1 MYYILLTN
9 RCKDFFY
16 YKNYVIILAG
26 GCMSKIRKG
35 RIIRGTVTGIESY
48 GVFVSCDD
56 YYTGLI
62 HISEISHG
70 FVKNINDF
78 VKIGDLIQVEILDVD
93 EELGHL
99 KLSIKNIDYK
109 KKIPL
114 KIKMIKET
122 PLGFKTLEYKLPI
135 WIDESLKKIK
145 NS

>member
-1 MYYILLTN
+1 MYYILILIV
-9 RCKDFFY
+9 CKVFFY
-16 YKNYVIILAG
+16 LLKYGIIQLG
-26 GCMSKIRKG
+26 GIMSKIRKG

-78 VKIGDLIQVEILDVD
+78 VKLGDLIFVEILDVD

-99 KLSIKNIDYK
+99 KLSIKNIEYK
-109 KKIPL
+109 RKIIVKRKK
-114 KIKMIKET
+114 IKET
-122 PLGFKTLEYKLPI
+122 QLGFKTLEYKLPI
-135 WIDESLKKIK
+135 WINESLKKINK
-145 NS
+145 